1 MKKILTEAIIRIT
14 FVKIQAINVNSKV
27 QVEDTVSNGLWERK
41 KPTKNQYHLKKEW
54 LPHLK
59 VTTKFY

>member
-1 MKKILTEAIIRIT
+1 MKNILTEAIIRIT

-41 KPTKNQYHLKKEW
+41 NPQKTNII
-54 LPHLK
+54 
-59 VTTKFY
+59 